1 MVPLLTLFQ
10 TSLFNEF
17 TGALEV
23 FLHDSI
29 SGLLC
34 LESGLILEIRKMKQ
48 EGPGSCNVIIRLI
61 MGKPSLRKVKDGRS
75 MLFA

>member
-1 MVPLLTLFQ
+1 MTVLVG
-10 TSLFNEF
+10 SY
-17 TGALEV
+17 V
-23 FLHDSI
+23 WKV
-29 SGLLC
+29 
-34 LESGLILEIRKMKQ
+34 GLILEIREMKQ